1 MTPGSF
7 TYNNSYDT
15 VYAPDSMV
23 FNVSDTGIFTISSM
37 IIDGCDTNFIDTIR
51 YQRLGVQ
58 INYNI
63 NNPGTADV
71 YIDGVLQNMPY
82 SQNYWAG
89 ELINV
94 SATIQPNWLFEKWQ
108 SYSNNILPN
117 NNTLNASF
125 VANSSDSCVLYTKV
139 KPPLQA
145 FISGNDSICSNS
157 RFPAEVT
164 VSLSG
169 GVEPYTFVYAID
181 GVDQPPITTTVTPYI
196 IETYNP
202 ATYTLT
208 SLVDAVESGFISGSA
223 MVTIKDAPI
232 AQFISK
238 DTINILYPSIS
249 LIDNSI
255 GNIISWIWNFGDN
268 SQNQFVTDPYHTYE
282 DSIGIYQ
289 INLIV
294 SDDLGCSDTMSKQ
307 IWITDEYWMYI
318 PNAFTPDYDGYND
331 VFCIEYN
338 GVRTETFKLNIYD
351 RFSNLVYATNQIED
365 LECLLNS
372 NGWNGTHF
380 KTGEDLPMG
389 TYIYEIY
396 FQDFEGWK
404 HSDQGTLHIIR

>member
-1 MTPGSF
+1 MLVQQ
-7 TYNNSYDT
+7 YN
-15 VYAPDSMV
+15 
-23 FNVSDTGIFTISSM
+23 
-37 IIDGCDTNFIDTIR
+37 
-51 YQRLGVQ
+51 Q
-58 INYNI
+58 I
-63 NNPGTADV
+63 G
-71 YIDGVLQNMPY
+71 Y
-82 SQNYWAG
+82 SK
-89 ELINV
+89 
-94 SATIQPNWLFEKWQ
+94 KWQ

-157 RFPAEVT
+157 SFPAEVT

-255 GNIISWIWNFGDN
+255 GNIVSWIWNFG
-268 SQNQFVTDPYHTYE
+268 
-282 DSIGIYQ
+282 G
-289 INLIV
+289 
-294 SDDLGCSDTMSKQ
+294 
-307 IWITDEYWMYI
+307 
-318 PNAFTPDYDGYND
+318 
-331 VFCIEYN
+331 
-338 GVRTETFKLNIYD
+338 
-351 RFSNLVYATNQIED
+351 
-365 LECLLNS
+365 
-372 NGWNGTHF
+372 
-380 KTGEDLPMG
+380 
-389 TYIYEIY
+389 
-396 FQDFEGWK
+396 
-404 HSDQGTLHIIR
+404 

>member
-1 MTPGSF
+1 MKH
-7 TYNNSYDT
+7 
-15 VYAPDSMV
+15 
-23 FNVSDTGIFTISSM
+23 
-37 IIDGCDTNFIDTIR
+37 II
-51 YQRLGVQ
+51 QQ
-58 INYNI
+58 
-63 NNPGTADV
+63 
-71 YIDGVLQNMPY
+71 
-82 SQNYWAG
+82 
-89 ELINV
+89 
-94 SATIQPNWLFEKWQ
+94 
-108 SYSNNILPN
+108 
-117 NNTLNASF
+117 
-125 VANSSDSCVLYTKV
+125 
-139 KPPLQA
+139 
-145 FISGNDSICSNS
+145 
-157 RFPAEVT
+157 
-164 VSLSG
+164 
-169 GVEPYTFVYAID
+169 
-181 GVDQPPITTTVTPYI
+181 
-196 IETYNP
+196 
-202 ATYTLT
+202 TYTLT
-208 SLVDAVESGFISGSA
+208 SLVDAVESGSISGSA

-318 PNAFTPDYDGYND
+318 PNAFTPDYDGNND
-331 VFCIEYN
+331 VFIEYN